1 MTKPPITITVHAPD
15 AAIRTMALGHCRELH
30 SADPCDEPCD
40 ACWQA
45 AERKIAEV
53 NEQLARDW
61 SSK

>member
-1 MTKPPITITVHAPD
+1 
-15 AAIRTMALGHCRELH
+15 MALGQCRELH